1 MTSSPEYLESGSGRP
16 IPPPSGTTNGRRTA
30 LITGGAVLVLAGVG
44 AGAWAAW
51 SFFSTGPQPAEALPA
66 STIAYASVD
75 LDPSGGQKIEA
86 VRTLRKFPAFK
97 DEIGLDTD
105 DDIRQRIFEEIQG
118 EGTCADLDYADDVEP
133 WLGDRMAIAA
143 VDTGEDMP
151 SPVIVLQ
158 VSDEDAADEGMAKVK
173 DCSGGESG
181 AWAIQDG
188 WALLGETQDM
198 VDEIADAAA
207 DSPLSDDDDYT
218 GWTDAAG
225 DAGIASLYVAPDAGT
240 FLAENLGEF
249 MNPFAGLPQAYA
261 EGEAC
266 AAPCTSY
273 SDITPPEVTEALE
286 DFQGMA
292 ATLRFD
298 DGSLELEMAV
308 DPGTS
313 QDALEDADRGDD
325 VLATLPDDTA
335 AAIGMGFA
343 EGWFGDLMDQASGQL
358 GGMSSEELLDE
369 MSAQT
374 GLDLPEDVETLMGD
388 SAALALGGD
397 FDLDTFVDSPDGSG
411 VPVGLKVQG
420 DPDAIESVLDKL
432 RPQMGSS
439 ASIVESDSDGD
450 LIAIGPD
457 DGYRERLLDDGGLG
471 DSEVFENVVREADD
485 AAAVVFVNF
494 DAGDWLTSIA
504 EDDQEVAENLEPLQG
519 LGISTWLED
528 DASHL
533 VLRLTTD

>member
-1 MTSSPEYLESGSGRP
+1 VGGGLV
-16 IPPPSGTTNGRRTA
+16 A
-30 LITGGAVLVLAGVG
+30 LAVVG

-51 SFFSTGPQPAEALPA
+51 SFFATGPQPAEALPA
-66 STIAYASVD
+66 STIAYVSVD

-97 DEIGLDTD
+97 DQIGLDTD

-118 EGTCADLDYADDVEP
+118 TGACEDLDYGDDIEP

-143 VDTGEDMP
+143 VDTGEDLP

-158 VSDEDAADEGMAKVK
+158 VSDEDAADEGMQKVK
-173 DCSGGESG
+173 DCSGGDGEASG
-181 AWAIQDG
+181 AWAIHDG

-198 VDEIADAAA
+198 VDEIAD
-207 DSPLSDDDDYT
+207 
-218 GWTDAAG
+218 DAAE
-225 DAGIASLYVAPDAGT
+225 AGQV
-240 FLAENLGEF
+240 LADNLDEF
-249 MNPFAGLPQAYA
+249 MNPFAGLPEAYSGSA
-261 EGEAC
+261 SSAAC
-266 AAPCTSY
+266 PAPCMGLSSVVPT
-273 SDITPPEVTEALE
+273 EVTRASEALK

-298 DGSLELEMAV
+298 DGSLELEVAA
-308 DPGTS
+308 DPGKS
-313 QDALEDADRGDD
+313 QDALDADRGGD

-343 EGWFGDLMDQASGQL
+343 DGWFGDLLDQTSGQL
-358 GGMSSEELLDE
+358 GGMSSDELLDE
-369 MSAQT
+369 MAAQT
-374 GLDLPEDVETLMGD
+374 GLDLPDDVETLMGE
-388 SAALALGGD
+388 SAALSLGGD
-397 FDLDTFVDSPDGSG
+397 FDLERFVNSDDGSD
-411 VPVGLKVQG
+411 VPIGLKVQG
-420 DPDAIESVLDKL
+420 DPDAIESVLDKM
-432 RPQMGSS
+432 RPQMGSAS
-439 ASIVESDSDGD
+439 SIVDSDSEDD
-450 LIAIGPD
+450 MIAIGPD
-457 DGYRERLLDDGGLG
+457 GDYRERLLDDGDLG

-504 EDDQEVAENLEPLQG
+504 EQDPEVAENLKPLQG

-533 VLRLTTD
+533 VLRITTG